1 MAERRK
7 VLVVGAVALFVA
19 IAVIIAVDYLE
30 RQAEDAGYV
39 VTPRGDEPLEF
50 AEGVNPYAPDIPADY
65 EGEISDERLR
75 EYVQEIE
82 DYYSGSNNREGVE
95 YMITE
100 VAIIAKNAE
109 PCANLKTQDIK
120 DSCYYGVA
128 LEALDPSPCANVIFG
143 RADCYM
149 IIAEQTGDETLC
161 EKANYE
167 YEVCLEAARTKDMS
181 LCQQVGDFRQYCNS
195 AAFPGCSN
203 DTFEGCSDAAQSEPP
218 GDIKECDNMPDYKG
232 ACYYRVATNYKKP
245 SLCAKAA
252 EDLKENCYGSI
263 AIETNNANMCSL
275 AGNLKD
281 TCISWV
287 AFNTDDISL
296 CAAAGA
302 EKEVCEE
309 DLYFKWSE

>member
-181 LCQQVGDFRQYCNS
+181 TARLFR
-195 AAFPGCSN
+195 
-203 DTFEGCSDAAQSEPP
+203 DAATT
-218 GDIKECDNMPDYKG
+218 
-232 ACYYRVATNYKKP
+232 R
-245 SLCAKAA
+245 LKAA
-252 EDLKENCYGSI
+252 VTLRSQSRRGISKNVIICPITRGHATTAWLPTTKSLRCAQRPLKI
-263 AIETNNANMCSL
+263 
-275 AGNLKD
+275 
-281 TCISWV
+281 
-287 AFNTDDISL
+287 
-296 CAAAGA
+296 
-302 EKEVCEE
+302 
-309 DLYFKWSE
+309 